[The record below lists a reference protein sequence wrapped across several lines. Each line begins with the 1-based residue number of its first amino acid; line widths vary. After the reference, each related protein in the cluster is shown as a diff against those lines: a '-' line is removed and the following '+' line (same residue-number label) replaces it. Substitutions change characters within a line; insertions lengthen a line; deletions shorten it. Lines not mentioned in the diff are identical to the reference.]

1 LEKLKMFN
9 LMCLTMNVRNF
20 IESKGGCMKKL
31 LVLALVLG
39 MASMAQAVLCTGTL
53 TSTHLPGT
61 VTASLQIT
69 SNPNEDLYF
78 AIAIKG
84 PGGVPAT
91 FAIGANAP
99 TDSYDAD
106 SMFNDGVDT
115 ATYGNGEM
123 LSAMSYT
130 STYPL
135 GTWINATFTGAV
147 FGDTIVAYE
156 TRDGMDFGTGV
167 VGQQGANGVLLGS
180 VLITPEPIT
189 MGLLGLGGLFL
200 RRRSK

>member
-1 LEKLKMFN
+1 LEKLKMFDV
-9 LMCLTMNVRNF
+9 MCLTMNVRNF

-53 TSTHLPGT
+53 TSTNAPGT

-69 SNPNEDLYF
+69 SNPAEDLYYV
-78 AIAIKG
+78 ITIKG
-84 PGGVPAT
+84 MGAPGT

-99 TDSYDAD
+99 TDSMDAG
-106 SMFNDGVDT
+106 SMFDGGANVSL
-115 ATYGNGEM
+115 YGNGEILM
-123 LSAMSYT
+123 GMSYT
-130 STYPL
+130 SVYPM

-147 FGDTIVAYE
+147 AGDVITAYV
-156 TRDGMDFGTGV
+156 TRDGATFTGGVDGAVLGTPV
-167 VGQQGANGVLLGS
+167 T
-180 VLITPEPIT
+180 IIIPEPIT
-189 MGLLGLGGLFL
+189 MSLLGIGGLFL